1 MNQAEATAGLAT
13 NLTTLVSQMVMGRHG
28 VTNMQ
33 LFNALHALE
42 QALPFLPVDVPI
54 TQEYVHSLRKKIE
67 EGMQHGLSSHVNLRG
82 GEAAWVS
89 R

>member
-13 NLTTLVSQMVMGRHG
+13 NLTTLVSQMVVGRHG

-67 EGMQHGLSSHVNLRG
+67 EGMK
-82 GEAAWVS
+82 
-89 R
+89 